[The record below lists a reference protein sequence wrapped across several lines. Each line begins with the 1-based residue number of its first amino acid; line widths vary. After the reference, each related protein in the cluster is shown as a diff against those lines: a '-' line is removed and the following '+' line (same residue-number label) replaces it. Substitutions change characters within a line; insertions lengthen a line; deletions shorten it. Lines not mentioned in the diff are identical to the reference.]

1 MVIGGL
7 NFKADY
13 KVDIKRVHRG
23 SPWSTST
30 GFLFFKGFRHDMG
43 WYDLNMV

>member
-7 NFKADY
+7 NFKVDY

-30 GFLFFKGFRHDMG
+30 GFLFLRVLDKSDG
-43 WYDLNMV
+43 WVGMT